1 MNSKRIKVLYA
12 VICLLF
18 LATMSAGCKQ
28 KEKIFN
34 DLSDLNDSKVSI
46 GMWSGVS
53 QEEATRKY
61 FPKAKPVIAVDSIPM
76 TMASLRINKFDA
88 VLTQKVFYDALPD
101 KSGLKILG
109 KELEDARYGFFFAKN
124 EKGKKLRDQMNE
136 FIVKANKSGL
146 RKQLEDIWLGEN
158 PKGRPIGK
166 GSDDPDAEE
175 LVYGIEYETIPFG
188 YVENKTCIG
197 FDADYAE
204 CFCREYG
211 YRLKIVGLPYSMI
224 AIGDE
229 SGEYDFAGGGLMLE
243 DILYE
248 TKVVS
253 QPHLHSPFVVVIK
266 DPLAEITSNFSL
278 KDSLKRTFIEDNRW
292 EMYLEGLL
300 NTILITLASAF
311 MGTILGVIVYVI
323 AINTG
328 KWFKNIVKIIFTIL
342 HITPVVV
349 LLLIFYHI
357 IFSSVE
363 INSLAVSI
371 ILFTLIM
378 CGTVYD
384 LTIVSV
390 DTIDKGQCEAAI
402 ALGYTPLQAYLK
414 VIMPQ
419 ALRHFI
425 PLYKNVLVDLI
436 MGTAIVGYIAVPDL
450 SKVADIIRT
459 RTFDA
464 FVPLF
469 SAAVIYIIL
478 ALMLIWLVNLI
489 YRKTDPRKSK

>member
-1 MNSKRIKVLYA
+1 
-12 VICLLF
+12 
-18 LATMSAGCKQ
+18 
-28 KEKIFN
+28 
-34 DLSDLNDSKVSI
+34 
-46 GMWSGVS
+46 
-53 QEEATRKY
+53 
-61 FPKAKPVIAVDSIPM
+61 
-76 TMASLRINKFDA
+76 
-88 VLTQKVFYDALPD
+88 
-101 KSGLKILG
+101 
-109 KELEDARYGFFFAKN
+109 
-124 EKGKKLRDQMNE
+124 
-136 FIVKANKSGL
+136 
-146 RKQLEDIWLGEN
+146 
-158 PKGRPIGK
+158 
-166 GSDDPDAEE
+166 
-175 LVYGIEYETIPFG
+175 
-188 YVENKTCIG
+188 
-197 FDADYAE
+197 
-204 CFCREYG
+204 
-211 YRLKIVGLPYSMI
+211 
-224 AIGDE
+224 
-229 SGEYDFAGGGLMLE
+229 MLE

-278 KDSLKRTFIEDNRW
+278 KDSLRRTFIEDNRW

-311 MGTILGVIVYVI
+311 MGTILGVIVYAI

-328 KWFKNIVKIIFTIL
+328 KWFKNIVKNIFTIL

-390 DTIDKGQCEAAI
+390 DAIDKGQCEAAI
-402 ALGYTPLQAYLK
+402 ALGYTKLQAYLK